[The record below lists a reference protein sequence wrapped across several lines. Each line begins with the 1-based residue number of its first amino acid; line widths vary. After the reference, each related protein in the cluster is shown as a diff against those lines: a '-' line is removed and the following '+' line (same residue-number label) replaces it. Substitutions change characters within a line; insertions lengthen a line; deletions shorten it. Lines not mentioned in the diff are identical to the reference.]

1 MKTLTLLFFVIASLY
16 SHQVSAKG
24 RRPLS
29 LCSPTSEAVEFAVAS
44 IRSYLMERPQSSDTL
59 DGVHSWWISWAEPVP
74 TKSCTLVALKR
85 LESEGV
91 VEEVFLEGSSL
102 WRLARN

>member
-1 MKTLTLLFFVIASLY
+1 MKNLIFVLFVITSLY
-16 SHQVSAKG
+16 SSWASAKG
-24 RRPLS
+24 RAPLS

-44 IRSYLMERPQSSDTL
+44 IRNFLMERPAASDTL
-59 DGVHSWWISWAEPVP
+59 DGVHSWWINWAEPAP

-91 VEEVFLEGSSL
+91 VEEVFLEASSV
-102 WRLARN
+102 WRRARN